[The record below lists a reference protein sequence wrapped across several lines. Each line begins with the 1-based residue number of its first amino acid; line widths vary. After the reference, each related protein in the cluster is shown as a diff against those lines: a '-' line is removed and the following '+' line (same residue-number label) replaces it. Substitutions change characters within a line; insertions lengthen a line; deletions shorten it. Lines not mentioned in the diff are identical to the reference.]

1 MTFLIKLLDGKSSR
15 DVFYELLKDW
25 EKDEDKRQGLAQRE
39 KMKYKAYLRIQAV
52 IVSTTGH

>member
-1 MTFLIKLLDGKSSR
+1 MTFQIKLLDGKSSR

-39 KMKYKAYLRIQAV
+39 KMK
-52 IVSTTGH
+52 